1 MGVVVLVGMVLQKV
15 QGLCTLVP
23 RKILWWMV
31 KTRNLQVIRWRI
43 IGCCGNQ
50 HLSVHL
56 VAGIETKRS
65 CAHVQRWRIIL

>member
-1 MGVVVLVGMVLQKV
+1 MRVVVLIGMVLQEV

-23 RKILWWMV
+23 RKILWWMIE
-31 KTRNLQVIRWRI
+31 TRNLQVIRWRI

-56 VAGIETKRS
+56 VIGIEPKRC
-65 CAHVQRWRIIL
+65 CAHVQRRRIVL